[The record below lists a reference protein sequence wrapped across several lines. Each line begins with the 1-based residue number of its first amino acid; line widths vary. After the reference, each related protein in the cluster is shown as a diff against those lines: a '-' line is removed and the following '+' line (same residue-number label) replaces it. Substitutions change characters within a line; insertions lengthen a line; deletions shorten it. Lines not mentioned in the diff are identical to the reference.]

1 MNLTVPAHIRIQ
13 TIDRCLRSEK
23 VYFSWSELAMACLK
37 AAEFA
42 GIEGIEPS
50 RRTIMTDIQNMRSGK
65 LGYEAPIQY
74 LKNKGFFYSKRNF
87 SIYNTTI
94 RKVHITEFRQS
105 LHIIRELTASLK
117 LDGIHE
123 ALSAVEE
130 SLNITRQVPTECPIY
145 LEHSLNEPGQRW
157 ISTVYGHIRSKQAI
171 RVHYQPF
178 DRPAELHLFSPHFIK
193 EYSNRWYMIGYLHE
207 PKVIRNLAM
216 DRIVQIEPSI
226 QDYEASPPID
236 HDEMYR
242 YIYGV
247 TIESDKKPE
256 IIQFIAKPLLAKYLK
271 TKPIHPT
278 QKIISEDDEGVI
290 FELIVHLN
298 YEIRGKLL
306 SYGSDIEVLTPSILR
321 EDLQHTAIRMAH
333 IYQNKRG

>member
-23 VYFSWSELAMACLK
+23 VYFSWSELAKACLK
-37 AAEFA
+37 AVNTTEK
-42 GIEGIEPS
+42 EVMEPS
-50 RRTIMTDIQNMRSGK
+50 RRTIMTDIKNMRSGK

-74 LKNKGFFYSKRNF
+74 LKNKGFYYSKRSF

-94 RKVHITEFRQS
+94 RKVHISELRQS
-105 LHIIRELTASLK
+105 LHIIRDITASLK
-117 LDGIHE
+117 LDGIHD
-123 ALSAVEE
+123 ALSAIEE
-130 SLNITRQVPTECPIY
+130 SLNIPQQLPTECPIY

-157 ISTVYGHIRSKQAI
+157 ISQVYRYIQSKQTM

-207 PKVIRNLAM
+207 PKVVRNLAM
-216 DRIVQIEPSI
+216 DRIVKIEPSI
-226 QDYEASPPID
+226 QDFEATPLID

-247 TIESDKKPE
+247 TIESDKTPE

-278 QKIISEDDEGVI
+278 QKIIAEENDGVI
-290 FELIVHLN
+290 FELIVNVN

-306 SYGSDIEVLTPSILR
+306 SYGDDVEVLAPMALR
-321 EDLQHTAIRMAH
+321 QDLENTAIRMAH
-333 IYQNKRG
+333 KYQNKLG